1 MEKRE
6 LRGLKYLVKYPKEFC
21 KDKKYPMIFFLHGV
35 GSCGD
40 TFEKLEKNPYFL
52 NGLTDRFIT
61 YAPLCNSVSWFDL
74 FEHLKALLEFA
85 ANEKYV
91 DEERIY
97 GMGASMG
104 GYGIWQLA
112 MSVPEYFAAIVPIC
126 GGGMYWSAYRLKNVP
141 IWAFHGEDDEV
152 VLCRE
157 SVKMTEAVNSC
168 GGTAKLTVCPG
179 VAHNSWDS
187 VYSNESVFDWLLENK
202 RKIPLNCENKYDEK
216 NFG

>member
-6 LRGLKYLVKYPKEFC
+6 LNGLQYLVKYPENFC
-21 KDKKYPMIFFLHGV
+21 GAKKYPMIFFLHGV

-91 DEERIY
+91 DDERIY

-168 GGTAKLTVCPG
+168 GGTAKLTVCQG

-187 VYSNESVFDWLLENK
+187 VYNNESVFDWLLENK
-202 RKIPLNCENKYDEK
+202 RKIHLNCENKYDEK

>member
-6 LRGLKYLVKYPKEFC
+6 LRGLKYLVKYPKDFC

-91 DEERIY
+91 DDERIY

-104 GYGIWQLA
+104 
-112 MSVPEYFAAIVPIC
+112 VP
-126 GGGMYWSAYRLKNVP
+126 R
-141 IWAFHGEDDEV
+141 
-152 VLCRE
+152 R
-157 SVKMTEAVNSC
+157 
-168 GGTAKLTVCPG
+168 
-179 VAHNSWDS
+179 
-187 VYSNESVFDWLLENK
+187 
-202 RKIPLNCENKYDEK
+202 R
-216 NFG
+216 